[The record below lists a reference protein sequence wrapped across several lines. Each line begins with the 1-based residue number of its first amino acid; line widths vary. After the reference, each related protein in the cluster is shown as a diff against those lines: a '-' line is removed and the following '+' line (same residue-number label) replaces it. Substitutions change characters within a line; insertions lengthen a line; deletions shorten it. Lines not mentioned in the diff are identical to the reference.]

1 MSQSENLAIADSH
14 TLCYSA
20 FMARHERG
28 QLSMRPP
35 RAVLDRLRDRA
46 RVSGQRHTTIA
57 ERYLEEG
64 LLMEEH
70 PGIHFVGGPM
80 GRRPAVIGAR
90 LDVWEIVQ
98 VLHDNDGD
106 VAAAAV
112 YLEIEPRLVE
122 VALRFYADQ
131 REAIDAWI
139 ARVEEM
145 NAREEARWR
154 AAREAFSR

>member
-1 MSQSENLAIADSH
+1 
-14 TLCYSA
+14 
-20 FMARHERG
+20 MARPERG
-28 QLSMRPP
+28 QLSMRPT

-46 RVSGQRHTTIA
+46 RLSGQRHTTIA

-70 PGIHFVGGPM
+70 PGIHFVEGPL

-98 VLHDNDGD
+98 VLRDNDGD
-106 VAAAAV
+106 VAAAAS

-122 VALRFYADQ
+122 VALRYYADQ

-139 ARVEEM
+139 ARLEEM
-145 NAREEARWR
+145 NEREEERWR
-154 AAREAFSR
+154 AARAAFAR